1 MRNVSFIDLLRDQYF
16 DIIYNELYIYIE
28 DNPDI
33 LDCSTFNVE
42 NPDEACLDLLEL
54 HTVKIKQSSD
64 KWLYFDIIG
73 IAQIEISETIK
84 RERET
89 DYIEQWFNISC
100 KAKFDVLL
108 SDFSIEDKDV
118 YSKYRLSKENN
129 LSQFLI
135 PIINKEQLDDIA
147 EGFLKKYYPDAL
159 EKPVQ
164 IPVWEISKK
173 MGLNIKEV
181 NISKT
186 CSVFGKIFFSDS
198 ITQYYD
204 SEQNEFK
211 ELSVKRGTI
220 LVDPNVYFLRNLGC
234 VNNTIIHEC
243 VHWELHKDF
252 FDLQKIYNQELDAI
266 DCLVEEPTKLQQ
278 NWTHY
283 DWLEWQANSI
293 APRILMPKKQ
303 TQQKAEE
310 LIYQIKQL
318 SPNLKKND
326 LMRTLI
332 DELASFF
339 GVSKLAAKIRLI
351 DIGYKD
357 AIGINAY
364 IDDHYIQHYT
374 FDHTSLKENQT
385 FDISFSDAL
394 FEYAT
399 NVQFRNLLDTG
410 KYIYVD
416 NHFCINDPKYIKF
429 DEHGYAQLTQYALS
443 HLDECCLVFDIKVNW
458 TYGIKHYQEKV
469 LYRNAVSNTKIELK
483 YVHNNQNDR
492 VEKRAEEYI
501 KIGQLAKEDAEVVS
515 NLPSTFSGSLKSH
528 MERIGM
534 TIEQL
539 AEKSLVGER
548 TIQRMRNEDSYN
560 PKLGTIVAVCV
571 GLQLRPTLS
580 MDLIQKAGY
589 SFKMYLEEHIIYH
602 FLINSHYLFSI
613 YECNEILRANNCKP
627 IGKED

>member
-1 MRNVSFIDLLRDQYF
+1 MTNTNIG
-16 DIIYNELYIYIE
+16 
-28 DNPDI
+28 
-33 LDCSTFNVE
+33 CSTFNVYS
-42 NPDEACLDLLEL
+42 PDEATLDSLEL
-54 HTVKIKQSSD
+54 HKIRIKQGSNN
-64 KWLYFDIIG
+64 WLFFDIVG
-73 IAQIEISETIK
+73 IAQLEIAETVK

-89 DYIEQWFNISC
+89 DGVTQWFKISC
-100 KAKFDVLL
+100 SAHFDAIF
-108 SDFSIEDKDV
+108 SEFSIDNIDV
-118 YSKYRLSKENN
+118 YNKQRINKENN
-129 LSQFLI
+129 LTEYLI
-135 PIINKEQLDDIA
+135 PVIYKDQLEDIA
-147 EGFLKKYYPDAL
+147 ENFLTNYYPEAL
-159 EKPVQ
+159 NAPTPVS
-164 IPVWEISKK
+164 VHEVARR
-173 MGLNIKEV
+173 MGLKIKKV
-181 NISKT
+181 HITKT
-186 CSVFGKIFFSDS
+186 CTLFGQIFFSDCE
-198 ITQYYD
+198 TQYYD
-204 SEQNEFK
+204 IEDRKYKQLFVE
-211 ELSVKRGTI
+211 RGTM

-243 VHWELHKDF
+243 VHWELHKNY

-283 DWLEWQANSI
+283 DWIEWQANSI

-303 TQQKAEE
+303 TQKKAEE

-318 SPNLKKND
+318 SPNLKKTD
-326 LMRTLI
+326 LMCILI

-364 IDDHYIQHYT
+364 IDDHYIQDYT

-416 NHFCINDPKYIKF
+416 NHFCTNDPKYIKF